1 MTHDATAGGWPE
13 TSVAI
18 VGMACRFPGA
28 DDLASFWEM
37 LCAGRDALHRDPV
50 RAEPGYQPVRGLVS
64 EPEGFDATFFG
75 IPTREACYLNPQH
88 RLFLETS
95 HAALENAGC
104 DPARF
109 DGAISVYASC
119 SQNRYHEQLLQI
131 VRSPAE
137 RSLAYSSNYAEY
149 APSRVSYRLD
159 LRGESMAVQT
169 ACSSSLVGI
178 HMACQS
184 LLSGSS
190 DMALAGGVN
199 VATAEEFGYRTQQG
213 LHFSLSGHCRPFD
226 ARADGMVS
234 SDGVGVIALKR
245 LDDALADGDHIWAVI
260 RGSAINNDGASKM
273 SYTAPGI
280 DGQAEAIAL
289 AQELADVHPETL
301 SYIEAHGTGTLLGDP
316 IEVEALTRAFRL
328 KTQATGIAALGSLK
342 ANIGHT
348 VHAAGVAS
356 TIKLA
361 LMMHHRKIP
370 PAPGFETPNPA
381 IDFANTPFRIAT
393 ALEDWKSPGAP
404 RRSGVSAL
412 GFGGTNAHAILEEAP
427 RRPERPPASAP
438 AVLPVSAKTA
448 TALKRMVEALGS
460 AFAADPALDMRD
472 ASRTLREGRGTH
484 SHRAAVVAAD
494 AAEAARRL
502 AALAGAQTPSGSWVP
517 PLFVFSG
524 RTGEETPEEL
534 SLSGA
539 FPAFRDACAEARAA
553 LPARIAPEP
562 ADAFV
567 LAHALVS
574 LWRDLGVLPGACVGT
589 GPGRL
594 FARHLFAASVEGGA
608 DRAARLARAAA
619 ELAEE
624 HPFATTWSAVVAD
637 PADTAPAARG
647 EVLDPLG
654 AALCLA
660 TGETGGIAQTS
671 PRPAASG
678 AEAEPERAQHRPPV
692 TSFAAQC
699 LSQGRPVIEVGPDG
713 FLSDLLR
720 IEATPAT
727 LPLIVSSLPTAGPR
741 PAHRPGAVSHLLT
754 AASRLWQAGAP
765 VRLDAFPQAPDAR
778 LIPLPGYAYERKT
791 YGLADLAAGRGSKP
805 VASASPAASVEA
817 RTRPRKQ
824 ADIADWFHQRRWRA
838 TRLPAPHDA
847 ARPDEDT
854 TSPARIVFLR
864 DPQWQQALTAALRQT
879 GAGRVIEVRPGTGYE
894 RHGEDRFTIDPSDT
908 ASHKRLFD
916 ALERDGVA
924 WRDLLYLF
932 CDTATPDADLSASV
946 LWPLAL
952 ARALGGRR
960 DKSRLWF
967 VTCGAQHLPGDMAIA
982 VEAAPLAALAR
993 VIAQEHRTFD
1003 ARALDLPLS
1012 LDETPDTG
1020 ARAIGWILDELHD
1033 PGDER
1038 EIAWRGRARFVPEL
1052 APARPTDADVSAA
1065 TGARL
1070 WGGGGAHVIFGGTGH
1085 VGLALAGEIARSAP
1099 DARLY
1104 LASRSGRVRD
1114 AGAEALSALLN
1125 SGAHVSLHAVDLAD
1139 GDAVAELLRKAQ
1151 AESGAIATVI
1161 HAAGVVDTDHLKF
1174 IRDTPPALAADLLVP
1189 HVAGMRALADAVAE
1203 TPVGKVL
1210 LCSSLSCFVG
1220 GLSYGAHAAGHRHM
1234 DAVALHERLAGRSKA
1249 AWIVVNYDTWHVPSR
1264 EKTIGAGG
1272 ADWAIEPAE
1281 GAAVLALAAAAGAGE
1296 HAISTV
1302 PLADRPGLSDTA
1314 SSRPAPPSPQG
1325 AAAPQDRAPVPARA
1339 TAAAEEPAADGLA
1352 AMVAA
1357 CFKDVLGADTV
1368 GPQDNFFELG
1378 GESLMML
1385 DVIDLIRQRSG
1396 ISVPAADA
1404 FKALTVA
1411 DMTRLCEAQATTSET

>member
-1 MTHDATAGGWPE
+1 MTHDATARDWPE
-13 TSVAI
+13 TSIAV

-37 LCAGRDALHRDPV
+37 LCAGRDTLFRDPA
-50 RAEPGYQPVRGLVS
+50 RAEAGYQPVRGLVS
-64 EPEGFDATFFG
+64 EPEGFDAPLFG
-75 IPTREACYLNPQH
+75 IPAREACYLNPQH

-178 HMACQS
+178 HLACQS

-199 VATAEEFGYRTQQG
+199 VATAEEFGYRYQQG

-245 LDDALADGDHIWAVI
+245 LDDALADGNHIWAVI

-289 AQELADVHPETL
+289 AQELAGVDPETL

-328 KTQATGIAALGSLK
+328 KTQATGTSALGSVK

-361 LMMHHRKIP
+361 LMMHNRKIP
-370 PAPGFETPNPA
+370 PAPDFGTPNPA
-381 IDFANTPFRIAT
+381 IDFAKTPFRIPT
-393 ALEDWKSPGAP
+393 TLEDWESPDFP
-404 RRSGVSAL
+404 RRGGISAL

-427 RRPERPPASAP
+427 QAPTRRRPDAP
-438 AVLPVSAKTA
+438 AILPVSARTA
-448 TALKRMVEALGS
+448 TALKQMVETLGT
-460 AFAADPALDMRD
+460 AFAADPDLDVAD
-472 ASRTLREGRGTH
+472 AARTLHEGRREYA
-484 SHRAAVVAAD
+484 HRAAVVAATAGD
-494 AAEAARRL
+494 AARRFSTL
-502 AALAGAQTPSGSWVP
+502 ALAQTFTGPWIP

-524 RTGEETPEEL
+524 RAGEDAPENL
-534 SLSGA
+534 PFFPA
-539 FPAFRDACAEARAA
+539 FPAFRDACAEGRAA
-553 LPARIAPEP
+553 LPARIADET

-567 LAHALVS
+567 LAHALVG
-574 LWRDLGVLPGACVGT
+574 LWRHLGIAPGACVGT
-589 GPGRL
+589 GSGRH
-594 FARHLFAASVEGGA
+594 FARHLFAASVEDSA
-608 DRAARLARAAA
+608 DRAARLGRAAA
-619 ELAEE
+619 ELEQDHA
-624 HPFATTWSAVVAD
+624 ATMAVAAFI
-637 PADTAPAARG
+637 PADTAPANGGA
-647 EVLDPLG
+647 VLEPLG
-654 AALCLA
+654 SALWLADSGPADQDPGRKTAAD
-660 TGETGGIAQTS
+660 
-671 PRPAASG
+671 P
-678 AEAEPERAQHRPPV
+678 AQHASPV

-699 LSQGRPVIEVGPDG
+699 LAQGRPVIEIGPDG
-713 FLSDLLR
+713 FLCDLLR

-727 LPLIVSSLPTAGPR
+727 LPMVVSSLPNAGTQ
-741 PAHRPGAVSHLLT
+741 PARQPDPLAHLL
-754 AASRLWQAGAP
+754 AAAGRLWQAGAP
-765 VRLDAFPQAPDAR
+765 VCRNALPRDPHAR
-778 LIPLPGYAYERKT
+778 LVPLPGYAYERKT
-791 YGLADLAAGRGSKP
+791 YGLADLAAGRKSPPSAQDVTGS
-805 VASASPAASVEA
+805 AAPSEA
-817 RTRPRKQ
+817 RARPRKQ
-824 ADIADWFHQRRWRA
+824 DDVADWFHMRRWRA

-847 ARPDEDT
+847 VRTDGDT
-854 TSPARIVFLR
+854 APADRLAFVR
-864 DPQWQQALTAALRQT
+864 DIPWQQALVAALRKT
-879 GAGRVIEVRPGTGYE
+879 GAGRVIEVRPGSRFE
-894 RHGEDRFTIDPSDT
+894 QDGEDRFTVNPQES
-908 ASHKRLFD
+908 ASLDGLFD

-924 WRDLLYLF
+924 WRDLIYLW
-932 CDTATPDADLSASV
+932 CDSSAPDPALSASV
-946 LWPLAL
+946 LWPLTL
-952 ARALGGRR
+952 TGALGRQ
-960 DKSRLWF
+960 KAPHRLWF
-967 VTCGAQHLPGDMAIA
+967 ITQGAQHLPGDTSIA
-982 VEAAPLAALAR
+982 PDAAPLSALAR
-993 VIAQEHRTFD
+993 VIAQEHRTLD
-1003 ARALDLPLS
+1003 ARSLDLPAR
-1012 LDETPDTG
+1012 LDETAGTD
-1020 ARAIGWILDELHD
+1020 ARAIGCILDELHD

-1052 APARPTDADVSAA
+1052 VPARPKDADTSAA
-1065 TGARL
+1065 TRAPL
-1070 WGGGGAHVIFGGTGH
+1070 WGGGAHVIFGGTGH

-1114 AGAEALSALLN
+1114 AGAPALSTLLT

-1139 GDAVAELLRKAQ
+1139 SGALAELLRKAH
-1151 AESGAIATVI
+1151 AESGAVDTVI

-1174 IRDTPPALAADLLVP
+1174 IRDTPPELAADLLVP

-1234 DAVALHERLAGRSKA
+1234 DTVAVRERLKARSKA
-1249 AWIVVNYDTWHVPSR
+1249 EWITINYDTWHVPSR
-1264 EKTIGAGG
+1264 DKTIGAGG

-1281 GAAVLALAAAAGAGE
+1281 GAAVLALAAAAGTGE

-1302 PLADRPGLSDTA
+1302 RLADRPGLSDTA
-1314 SSRPAPPSPQG
+1314 TPRHAPSVSSPQETGGEDVPFAPSKPAPSSSTSKP
-1325 AAAPQDRAPVPARA
+1325 
-1339 TAAAEEPAADGLA
+1339 TTPAANGLEA
-1352 AMVAA
+1352 TVAA
-1357 CFKDVLGADTV
+1357 CFTEVLGAEAI

-1385 DVIDLIRQRSG
+1385 DVIDLIQQRTG
-1396 ISVPAADA
+1396 VSVPTADA

-1411 DMTRLCEAQATTSET
+1411 DMTRLCEAQAEGTES

>member
-1 MTHDATAGGWPE
+1 MTHDATARDWPD
-13 TSVAI
+13 TSIAI

-37 LCAGRDALHRDPV
+37 LCAGRDTLFRDPA
-50 RAEPGYQPVRGLVS
+50 RAEPGFQPVRGLVS
-64 EPEGFDATFFG
+64 EPEGFDAPLFG
-75 IPTREACYLNPQH
+75 IPAREACYLNPQH

-119 SQNRYHEQLLQI
+119 SQNRYHEQLLRI

-199 VATAEEFGYRTQQG
+199 VATEEEFGYRTQQG

-234 SDGVGVIALKR
+234 SDGVGVVALKR

-328 KTQATGIAALGSLK
+328 KTPATGIAALGSLK

-370 PAPGFETPNPA
+370 PAPDFGTPNPA
-381 IDFANTPFRIAT
+381 IDFARTPFRIPT
-393 ALEDWKSPGAP
+393 TLEDWESPDFP
-404 RRSGVSAL
+404 RRGGISAL

-427 RRPERPPASAP
+427 RRPERRPASAP
-438 AVLPVSAKTA
+438 AILPVSARTA

-460 AFAADPALDMRD
+460 TFAADPALDIRD
-472 ASRTLREGRGTH
+472 ASRTLREGRRTH
-484 SHRAAVVAAD
+484 AHRAAVVASD

-502 AALAGAQTPSGSWVP
+502 AALAGSPTPSGSWVR

-524 RTGEETPEEL
+524 RAGEETPEEL
-534 SLSGA
+534 SLFGA
-539 FPAFRDACAEARAA
+539 FPAFRDACTEARAA
-553 LPARIAPEP
+553 LPARIATKP

-589 GPGRL
+589 GSGRL

-608 DRAARLARAAA
+608 DRAARLVRAAG
-619 ELAEE
+619 ELAGE
-624 HPFATTWSAVVAD
+624 HSFATTWSAVVAD
-637 PADTAPAARG
+637 PADTAPAAGG

-671 PRPAASG
+671 PRPAAAG
-678 AEAEPERAQHRPPV
+678 AEAEPERARRRPPV
-692 TSFAAQC
+692 TSFAALC
-699 LSQGRPVIEVGPDG
+699 LSQGRPVIEIGPDG

-727 LPLIVSSLPTAGPR
+727 LPLIVSSLPATGAR
-741 PAHRPGAVSHLLT
+741 PAHRADVMSHLLT
-754 AASRLWQAGAP
+754 AAARLWQAGAP
-765 VRLDAFPQAPDAR
+765 VRLDAVPCARQAR
-778 LIPLPGYAYERKT
+778 LVPLPGYAYERKT
-791 YGLADLAAGRGSKP
+791 YGLADLAAGRGSQSDAP
-805 VASASPAASVEA
+805 ASPAAPVEA

-847 ARPDEDT
+847 VQTDQDT
-854 TSPARIVFLR
+854 ASPARIVFLR
-864 DPQWQQALTAALRQT
+864 DPQWQQALVAALRQT

-894 RHGEDRFTIDPSDT
+894 RHGEDRFTIDPTDT
-908 ASHKRLFD
+908 ASHKLLFD

-924 WRDLLYLF
+924 WRDLLYLW
-932 CDTATPDADLSASV
+932 CDTA
-946 LWPLAL
+946 
-952 ARALGGRR
+952 
-960 DKSRLWF
+960 
-967 VTCGAQHLPGDMAIA
+967 
-982 VEAAPLAALAR
+982 
-993 VIAQEHRTFD
+993 
-1003 ARALDLPLS
+1003 
-1012 LDETPDTG
+1012 
-1020 ARAIGWILDELHD
+1020 
-1033 PGDER
+1033 
-1038 EIAWRGRARFVPEL
+1038 
-1052 APARPTDADVSAA
+1052 
-1065 TGARL
+1065 
-1070 WGGGGAHVIFGGTGH
+1070 
-1085 VGLALAGEIARSAP
+1085 AP
-1099 DARLY
+1099 D
-1104 LASRSGRVRD
+1104 
-1114 AGAEALSALLN
+1114 
-1125 SGAHVSLHAVDLAD
+1125 
-1139 GDAVAELLRKAQ
+1139 AELLRK
-1151 AESGAIATVI
+1151 
-1161 HAAGVVDTDHLKF
+1161 
-1174 IRDTPPALAADLLVP
+1174 RALAAG
-1189 HVAGMRALADAVAE
+1189 ACKGARRA
-1203 TPVGKVL
+1203 TGQKPPVVR
-1210 LCSSLSCFVG
+1210 
-1220 GLSYGAHAAGHRHM
+1220 HPRRAAPARRHG
-1234 DAVALHERLAGRSKA
+1234 DCGR
-1249 AWIVVNYDTWHVPSR
+1249 
-1264 EKTIGAGG
+1264 GG
-1272 ADWAIEPAE
+1272 AAFS
-1281 GAAVLALAAAAGAGE
+1281 AGAGDRAGAP
-1296 HAISTV
+1296 HAR
-1302 PLADRPGLSDTA
+1302 RPRA
-1314 SSRPAPPSPQG
+1314 RPAP
-1325 AAAPQDRAPVPARA
+1325 VP
-1339 TAAAEEPAADGLA
+1339 
-1352 AMVAA
+1352 
-1357 CFKDVLGADTV
+1357 
-1368 GPQDNFFELG
+1368 
-1378 GESLMML
+1378 
-1385 DVIDLIRQRSG
+1385 
-1396 ISVPAADA
+1396 
-1404 FKALTVA
+1404 
-1411 DMTRLCEAQATTSET
+1411 

>member
-1 MTHDATAGGWPE
+1 MTHDATADTGSK
-13 TSVAI
+13 TAVAI

-28 DDLASFWEM
+28 DGLASFWEA
-37 LCAGRDALHRDPV
+37 LCAGRDMLHRDPA

-64 EPEGFDATFFG
+64 EPEGFDAPLFG
-75 IPTREACYLNPQH
+75 LPAREACYLNPQH

-178 HMACQS
+178 HLACQS

-289 AQELADVHPETL
+289 AQEIAGVDPQTL

-328 KTQATGIAALGSLK
+328 KTQATGISALGSVK

-370 PAPGFETPNPA
+370 PAPDFKTPNPA
-381 IDFANTPFRIAT
+381 IDFAKTPFRIPT
-393 ALEDWKSPGAP
+393 TLEDWESPDFPLRG
-404 RRSGVSAL
+404 GISAL

-427 RRPERPPASAP
+427 QAPTRPRSDAP
-438 AVLPVSAKTA
+438 AILTVSAGTA
-448 TALKRMVEALGS
+448 TALKRMLETLGS
-460 AFAADPALDMRD
+460 ALAADPTLDIRD
-472 ASRTLREGRGTH
+472 ASRTLREGRREYA
-484 SHRAAVVAAD
+484 HRAAVVAANARD
-494 AAEAARRL
+494 AARRFSTL
-502 AALAGAQTPSGSWVP
+502 APAQTPTGPWTQ

-524 RTGEETPEEL
+524 RAGQEPPEDL
-534 SLSGA
+534 PLVAA
-539 FPAFRDACAEARAA
+539 FPAFREACAEARAA
-553 LPARIAPEP
+553 LAAGTASDT

-567 LAHALVS
+567 LAHALLA
-574 LWRDLGVLPGACVGT
+574 LWRDLGLSPGACVGT

-594 FARHLFAASVEGGA
+594 FARHLFAASVGPAET
-608 DRAARLARAAA
+608 RAARLKEAAA
-619 ELAEE
+619 EIGSQPHAPSPQVRLVPLAAE
-624 HPFATTWSAVVAD
+624 AAVSEGV
-637 PADTAPAARG
+637 
-647 EVLDPLG
+647 EILEPLG
-654 AALCLA
+654 AALCLGRDRA
-660 TGETGGIAQTS
+660 
-671 PRPAASG
+671 RAAN
-678 AEAEPERAQHRPPV
+678 RAMPQRPV
-692 TSFAAQC
+692 TSFAAHC
-699 LSQGRPVIEVGPDG
+699 LSQDRPVIEIGPGG

-727 LPLIVSSLPTAGPR
+727 LPMVVSSLP
-741 PAHRPGAVSHLLT
+741 S
-754 AASRLWQAGAP
+754 AASAADAQAHFLAAAARLWQAGASI
-765 VRLDAFPQAPDAR
+765 RLEALPRPSQAR
-778 LIPLPGYAYERKT
+778 LVPLPGYAYERKT
-791 YGLADLAAGRGSKP
+791 YGLADLAANRTSK
-805 VASASPAASVEA
+805 PAASRPAEPSEA
-817 RTRPRKQ
+817 QAKPRKQ
-824 ADIADWFHQRRWRA
+824 PDIADWFHLRRWRPA
-838 TRLPAPHDA
+838 RLPAPHDA
-847 ARPDEDT
+847 ILASGDAAPDARL
-854 TSPARIVFLR
+854 VFVG
-864 DPQWQQALTAALRQT
+864 DMPWQQALVDALRGT
-879 GAGRVIEVRPGTGYE
+879 STGRVIEVRPGS
-894 RHGEDRFTIDPSDT
+894 RFAQDGEDRFTVNPQES
-908 ASHKRLFD
+908 ASLDGLFD

-924 WRDLLYLF
+924 WRDLIYLW
-932 CDTATPDADLSASV
+932 CDSSAPDPALSASV
-946 LWPLAL
+946 LSPLTL
-952 ARALGGRR
+952 TGALGRQ
-960 DKSRLWF
+960 KASHRLWF
-967 VTCGAQHLPGDMAIA
+967 VTQGAQHLPGDPSIA
-982 VEAAPLAALAR
+982 AEAAPLSALAR
-993 VIAQEHRTFD
+993 VIAQEHRTLQ
-1003 ARALDLPLS
+1003 ARTLDLDAGSAADPAQQAQTL
-1012 LDETPDTG
+1012 EK
-1020 ARAIGWILDELHD
+1020 ILDELHD
-1033 PGDER
+1033 PGEDTEV
-1038 EIAWRGRARFVPEL
+1038 AWRGRARFVPEL
-1052 APARPTDADVSAA
+1052 VPARPKDADASATTHA
-1065 TGARL
+1065 PP

-1085 VGLALAGEIARSAP
+1085 VGLALAGEIAREDP

-1104 LASRSGRVRD
+1104 LASRSGAVRD
-1114 AGAEALSALLN
+1114 AGVAALSALLS
-1125 SGAHVSLHAVDLAD
+1125 SGAHVSLHAADLAD
-1139 GDAVAELLRKAQ
+1139 SQAVSQLLDKART
-1151 AESGAIATVI
+1151 ESETIDTVI
-1161 HAAGVVDTDHLKF
+1161 HAAGVVDADHLKF
-1174 IRDTPPALAADLLVP
+1174 IRDTPPELAADLLVP
-1189 HVAGMRALADAVAE
+1189 HVAGMRALADAVAK

-1234 DAVALHERLAGRSKA
+1234 DAVAARERLAGRSKA
-1249 AWIVVNYDTWHVPSR
+1249 EWITVNYDTWHVPSR
-1264 EKTIGAGG
+1264 DKTIGAGG
-1272 ADWAIEPAE
+1272 TDWAIEPSE

-1302 PLADRPGLSDTA
+1302 RLADRPGLSDTA
-1314 SSRPAPPSPQG
+1314 TPRHAPSVSSSQETDEKDVPSAPRGPSPSPATAQTP
-1325 AAAPQDRAPVPARA
+1325 AAP
-1339 TAAAEEPAADGLA
+1339 AAGSLA
-1352 AMVAA
+1352 GAVAA
-1357 CFKDVLGADTV
+1357 CFAEVLGCDDL
-1368 GPQDNFFELG
+1368 GLEDNFFELG

-1385 DVIDLIRQRSG
+1385 DVIDLIRQRTG
-1396 ISVPAADA
+1396 ISVPTADA

-1411 DMTRLCEAQATTSET
+1411 DMTRLCEAQAEGMET